1 MTTKNSILVV
11 GESCLDVF
19 TYGSCIRLCPE
30 APVPIFNPTKTI
42 ENGGMAFNVYKN
54 LESLG
59 ASSQLFT
66 NENHKRISKT
76 RFIDENTNHMF
87 MRLDKNDRA
96 YGKCKVEKIDFSLYD
111 AVIISDYNKGF
122 LSEGDIA
129 YIGESHDMVF
139 LDTKKIL
146 GSWCEAV
153 NYIKININEYE
164 RTKHMLNE
172 TINNKLIITRG
183 SAGASHGGVTYPV
196 PQVEIKDTS
205 GAGDTFIAALAVE
218 YTKSQKIEKAIL
230 FANECA
236 TMVVQKKGVSTV

>member
-1 MTTKNSILVV
+1 MTTKSTILVI

-30 APVPIFNPTKTI
+30 APVPVFNPTKTVS
-42 ENGGMAFNVYKN
+42 NGGMAFNVHKN
-54 LESLG
+54 LEALG

-76 RFIDENTNHMF
+76 RFIDEDTNHMF
-87 MRLDKNDRA
+87 MRLDKNDQA
-96 YGKCKVEKIDFSLYD
+96 YGKCAVKKINFSLYD

-122 LSEGDIA
+122 LSEDDIN
-129 YIGESHDMVF
+129 YIGENHNLVF

-146 GSWCEAV
+146 GSWCETV
-153 NYIKININEYE
+153 DYIKININEYE

-172 TINNKLIITRG
+172 KISDKLIITRG
-183 SAGASHGGVTYPV
+183 SGGASHGGITYPV

-205 GAGDTFIAALAVE
+205 GAGDTFIAALAIE
-218 YTKSQKIEKAIL
+218 YVKNQEVEKAIL
-230 FANECA
+230 FANDCA
-236 TMVVQKKGVSTV
+236 TMVVQKKGVSTI